1 MRSNKI
7 NKLVPLLKHIP
18 EGTPCM
24 HVYYAHIVAVL
35 ERNNRNR
42 TITAAELKICLRSL
56 RNKIVEARIMGFHVP
71 KGYLGGQV
79 TQMKLLREKNAR
91 IKDNYIPLP
100 LLRE

>member
-1 MRSNKI
+1 MSAKKI

-42 TITAAELKICLRSL
+42 TITAAELKMCLRSL
-56 RNKIVEARIMGFHVP
+56 RNKVVEARIMGFDVP
-71 KGYLGGQV
+71 KGYTGGQV
-79 TQMKLLREKNAR
+79 TRMRKLKEKNERNKA
-91 IKDNYIPLP
+91 NYIPLP
-100 LLRE
+100 IL